1 MFVLMVVIAVE
12 FEKMRIY
19 AGVQESHHPRHAID
33 YGSHGWTGGMDAYGG
48 SEATLCSP
56 LTNDEDEAASPDTG
70 HSRSHCV
77 KRQLPARELF
87 LPGKDTADRV
97 KSIQMVPE

>member
-1 MFVLMVVIAVE
+1 MFVLMVVIAIE
-12 FEKMRIY
+12 FEKMRMY

-33 YGSHGWTGGMDAYGG
+33 YGSHGWTGGMDAYSG

-56 LTNDEDEAASPDTG
+56 LTNGEDEDSSPDTG
-70 HSRSHCV
+70 HIRSHYV

-87 LPGKDTADRV
+87 LPGKD
-97 KSIQMVPE
+97 S

>member
-12 FEKMRIY
+12 FEKMRMY

-56 LTNDEDEAASPDTG
+56 LTNGEDEDSSPDTG
-70 HSRSHCV
+70 HSRSSGS
-77 KRQLPARELF
+77 F
-87 LPGKDTADRV
+87 LPGNCFSQARTADHV